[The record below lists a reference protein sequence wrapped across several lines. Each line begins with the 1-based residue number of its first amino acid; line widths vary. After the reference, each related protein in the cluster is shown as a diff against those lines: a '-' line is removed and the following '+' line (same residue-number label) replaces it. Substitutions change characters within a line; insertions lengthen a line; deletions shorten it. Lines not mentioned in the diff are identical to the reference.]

1 MRHSAR
7 GPRFEPPSF
16 NMTPMIDVVF
26 LLIIFFMLVSQFSSA
41 ENVEVELPEPERS
54 QAIEATIPEKVILN
68 IEYVGPDE
76 PPGFLLGSIRVSSL
90 EEMSRRLR
98 NQRVESPELQVILRA
113 DKRVAYLDVRQA
125 MEIIAANQIEMFHIV
140 ARLESAP

>member
-7 GPRFEPPSF
+7 GPRSEPPGF

-41 ENVEVELPEPERS
+41 ENVEVELPDPEQS
-54 QAIEATIPEKVILN
+54 QAIEATVPEKVILN

-76 PPGFLLGSIRVSSL
+76 PPAYLLGSIRVSGL
-90 EEMSRRLR
+90 EELSRRLR
-98 NQRVESPELQVILRA
+98 NQRVETPELQVILRA

-125 MEIIAANQIEMFHIV
+125 MEVIAANQIEMFHIV
-140 ARLESAP
+140 ARPESAP

>member
-7 GPRFEPPSF
+7 GPRSELPGF

-54 QAIEATIPEKVILN
+54 QAIEATVPEKLILN

-76 PPGFLLGSIRVSSL
+76 PPGFLLGSIRPCLGSKANLIMAGPMKSPRITGATKKTSQRQTRSL
-90 EEMSRRLR
+90 STAGLRRSMR
-98 NQRVESPELQVILRA
+98 
-113 DKRVAYLDVRQA
+113 
-125 MEIIAANQIEMFHIV
+125 
-140 ARLESAP
+140 